1 MNKFF
6 KILFSIFL
14 VLLFETSISYSEETK
29 IKIGVLVPLS
39 GENASLGKQILNSI
53 RMALIDIKNNDIEIY
68 PKDTR
73 SDPDVTLSS
82 ALEFEKMGISLVIG
96 PVFYK
101 NLLFLDKVNSI
112 TFLSLTNKT
121 LDLHKNIISSGINS
135 SSQLNTIK
143 KFLEKNGIKKTIFL
157 IPNSNYDLEVKKGI
171 KKSKI
176 KLFKQYN
183 YDIDPTKLTKQ
194 IEKIT
199 NYGIRKQ
206 NLLDEI
212 SRVEKSDDPNKE
224 KIIEN
229 LEKKYTLGKVKFDSV
244 VIADFDESL
253 KSVVTS
259 LLYTDVSPKNK
270 FIITLNQWFD
280 ESLLKETDVQPIYY
294 PSINKENFDDYKIKY
309 FNAFNEDPSHLS
321 LLSYDLVGL
330 IYYLSF
336 KSDLTNL
343 SRLFKKQNS
352 FKGKI
357 GIFDV
362 KNNKI
367 NHRLNFYKVENK
379 ELTKIF

>member
-14 VLLFETSISYSEETK
+14 VLLFETSVSYSEETK

-73 SDPDVTLSS
+73 SDPDITLRS

-96 PVFYK
+96 PVFHK
-101 NLLFLDKVNSI
+101 NLLYLDKVKNI

-143 KFLEKNGIKKTIFL
+143 KFLEKNDIKKTIFL

-171 KKSKI
+171 KISKI

-280 ESLLKETDVQPIYY
+280 ESLLKEKNLQPIYY
-294 PSINKENFDDYKIKY
+294 PSINKQNLDDFTNKFFKKFNYKPNY
-309 FNAFNEDPSHLS
+309 LS
-321 LLSYDLVGL
+321 LLSYDLIGL
-330 IYYLSF
+330 IYYLSLKNETLEISKSF
-336 KSDLTNL
+336 KT
-343 SRLFKKQNS
+343 QNT

-357 GIFDV
+357 GVFEIKD
-362 KNNKI
+362 NKI
-367 NHRLNFYKVENK
+367 NHQLNFYEINDGKLK
-379 ELTKIF
+379 EIF

>member
-14 VLLFETSISYSEETK
+14 VLLFETSISYSEEKK

-39 GENASLGKQILNSI
+39 GDNASLGKQILNSI
-53 RMALIDIKNNDIEIY
+53 RIALIDIKNNNIEIY

-73 SDPDVTLSS
+73 SDPDVTLRS

-96 PVFYK
+96 PVFHK
-101 NLLFLDKVNSI
+101 NLLYLDKVKNI

-280 ESLLKETDVQPIYY
+280 ESLLKEKNLQPIYY
-294 PSINKENFDDYKIKY
+294 PSINKQNLDDFTNKFFKKFNYKPNY
-309 FNAFNEDPSHLS
+309 LS
-321 LLSYDLVGL
+321 LLSYDLIGL
-330 IYYLSF
+330 IYYLSLKNETLEISKSF
-336 KSDLTNL
+336 KT
-343 SRLFKKQNS
+343 QNT

-357 GIFDV
+357 GVFEIKD
-362 KNNKI
+362 NKI
-367 NHRLNFYKVENK
+367 NHQLNFYEINDGKLK
-379 ELTKIF
+379 EIF